1 MPTSVAQCPILNP
14 PPTAADKALRQAL
27 DEGEQDDAGGDFSA
41 ADGSHLSGIGGIGTR
56 GQLSIR
62 PYHSAAFNG
71 VFVHGSGW
79 S

>member
-1 MPTSVAQCPILNP
+1 MARRSSLNP
-14 PPTAADKALRQAL
+14 PPTAADKALGQAL
-27 DEGEQDDAGGDFSA
+27 DEGEHDDAGGDFSG
-41 ADGSHLSGIGGIGTR
+41 ADGSRLSGVERIGTH

-62 PYHSAAFNG
+62 PYHGAAFNG